1 MKDGWKNYGRRGRI
15 LSSKQMNDEGSWLIP
30 IVAVALIFAIVGLAL
45 LVHPPAG
52 LQSGTVI
59 GKRHTEP
66 QRIYNPVIF
75 IRSGKLLIQPA
86 KYAYGSDKWQVLV
99 QQRHKTEW
107 WDVSE
112 EFYQNVDIGDRITK

>member
-1 MKDGWKNYGRRGRI
+1 MDKELQIVSTFIVFVLVTVLVITVCI
-15 LSSKQMNDEGSWLIP
+15 L
-30 IVAVALIFAIVGLAL
+30 VADS
-45 LVHPPAG
+45 PTR

-59 GKRHTEP
+59 RKKHTEP

-86 KYAYGSDKWQVLV
+86 TYAYGSDKWQVLV

>member
-1 MKDGWKNYGRRGRI
+1 
-15 LSSKQMNDEGSWLIP
+15 MNDKGSWFVP

-75 IRSGKLLIQPA
+75 LSQGKMQVQPA
-86 KYAYGSDKWQVLV
+86 TYEYGLEQWEVQVANGV
-99 QQRHKTEW
+99 KTDW
-107 WDVSE
+107 WTVNQ